1 MEKTDEKTK
10 DTAIIDPIEKALE
23 KFGSKLGDQ
32 VAELNESAKKILE
45 GEVLTRAQL
54 AEELDSRQKNLEDT
68 KDTADM
74 KAGGFLDAV
83 NRVEVWDIPVG
94 QAALGGFAAV
104 FASELIDGFLISQSD
119 AVKGLIKLATAG
131 VVVKWGSRVFGSTG
145 SKAAAILLAYDGIRS
160 LVPIDRWAKNV
171 ADAVSGAVP
180 LGGLGGFKNNI
191 EKLNRAG
198 SADYYAGLTGGV

>member
-1 MEKTDEKTK
+1 MGEKEEIK
-10 DTAIIDPIEKALE
+10 DTQIIDPIEKALE

-32 VAELNESAKKILE
+32 VAELSESAKKILE

-54 AEELDSRQKNLEDT
+54 AEELDNRQKTSD
-68 KDTADM
+68 KADM

-104 FASELIDGFLISQSD
+104 FASELIDGFLMSQSD
-119 AVKGLIKLATAG
+119 PVKGMIKLATAG
-131 VVVKWGSRVFGSTG
+131 VVIKWGSRVFGSTG
-145 SKAAAILLAYDGIRS
+145 SKAAGILLAYDGIRS
-160 LVPIDRWAKNV
+160 LIPIDRWAKNV

-180 LGGLGGFKNNI
+180 LGGLGGFKQNI
-191 EKLNRAG
+191 EGTRVN
-198 SADYYAGLTGGV
+198 SADYYAALKGGM